1 MFDLLKR
8 FRLFFTA
15 LFLLLLALLL
25 TFYAREGRETSI
37 VEKALLQVSFPLQ
50 QGAHKTFLWFK
61 GLGEDYI
68 FLSRVQEE
76 NKDLKRIISTLREEN
91 NRLRE
96 AVMTDERLRKLR
108 SWQSQYPYSSQ
119 VAQVYARGPS
129 SWFKTVLINKGEKDG
144 VTKDT
149 AVASSEGVVGRVME
163 VSPGTAK
170 VLLITDANSA
180 VDVIVQR
187 SRAQG
192 VLEGKIDEACIL
204 KYVQKNE
211 EVQVGDKVITSGLGG
226 VFPKGLVVGRVTKV
240 DRKRPGIF
248 QYIEVT
254 PTVDLS
260 KLEEVLVLGE
270 EGEPQNFPKSAPK
283 TGPG

>member
-15 LFLLLLALLL
+15 LFFLLLALLL
-25 TFYAREGRETSI
+25 LTLHAKEERETSLM
-37 VEKALLQVSFPLQ
+37 EKVLLQVSFPLQ
-50 QGAHKTFLWFK
+50 QGAQKTFLWFK
-61 GLGEDYI
+61 EAGEHYI

-76 NKDLKRIISTLREEN
+76 NGDLRRIISSLREEN

-96 AVMTDERLRKLR
+96 GLMSEERIKKLVG
-108 SWQSQYPYSSQ
+108 WQSEHPYSSLM
-119 VAQVYARGPS
+119 ARVYARGPS
-129 SWFKTVLINKGEKDG
+129 GWFKTVLVNKGENDG
-144 VTKDT
+144 VIKDMP
-149 AVASSEGVVGRVME
+149 VATSEGVVGRVIE
-163 VSPGTAK
+163 ASADTAK
-170 VLLITDANSA
+170 VLLIIDANSA

-192 VLEGKIDEACIL
+192 IVEGRVEEVCIL

-226 VFPKGLVVGRVTKV
+226 IFPKGLVVGTVTNV

-260 KLEEVLVLGE
+260 KLEEVLILRE
-270 EGEPQNFPKSAPK
+270 ERKR
-283 TGPG
+283 

>member
-1 MFDLLKR
+1 MFDRLKR

-15 LFLLLLALLL
+15 LSFLFLALLL
-25 TFYAREGRETSI
+25 LTRYAKQDRETSI
-37 VEKALLQVSFPLQ
+37 VEKILLQVSFPLQ
-50 QGAHKTFLWFK
+50 QGAQKTFLWFK

-68 FLSRVQEE
+68 FLSQVQEE
-76 NKDLKRIISTLREEN
+76 NKDLRRAIGALREEN

-96 AVMTDERLRKLR
+96 ALLTDERLKKLHH
-108 SWQSQYPYSSQ
+108 WQSKYPHSSQ
-119 VAQVYARGPS
+119 VAQIYARGPS
-129 SWFKTVLINKGEKDG
+129 SWFKTVLVNKGMVDG
-144 VTKDT
+144 VVKDM
-149 AVASSEGVVGRVME
+149 AVAASEGVVGRVIE
-163 VSPGTAK
+163 ALRDTAK

-192 VLEGKIDEACIL
+192 ILEGKIDETCII

-211 EVQVGDKVITSGLGG
+211 EVQVGDRIITSGLGG
-226 VFPKGLVVGRVTKV
+226 IFPKGLMVGTVTKV

-254 PTVDLS
+254 PTVDLL
-260 KLEEVLVLGE
+260 KLEEVLLLARE
-270 EGEPQNFPKSAPK
+270 DQP
-283 TGPG
+283 